1 MAEITNKKI
10 SVKEPAEKETRE
22 VFIPADQMN
31 PKNTTMTVTVNGKNT
46 IIQRGMVVNVP
57 VEVYEVLKHKR
68 MIMR

>member
-10 SVKEPAEKETRE
+10 SVKEPAEKETRK

-31 PKNTTMTVTVNGKNT
+31 PKNTTLTVTVNGKNT
-46 IIQRGMVVNVP
+46 VIQRGMIVSVP
-57 VEVYEVLKHKR
+57 IEVYEVLKHKR